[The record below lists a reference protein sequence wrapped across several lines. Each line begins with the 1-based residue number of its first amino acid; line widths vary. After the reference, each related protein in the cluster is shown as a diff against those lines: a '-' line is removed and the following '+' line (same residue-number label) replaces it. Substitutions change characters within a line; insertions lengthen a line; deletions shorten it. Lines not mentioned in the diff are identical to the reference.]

1 MASATTVSG
10 AATTA
15 ATASLPNGRKKAMMN
30 KSAIDWCD
38 FTWNPVTGCPKGCHY
53 CYARRQA
60 RRFCGD
66 VRLNLAS
73 GQITLVERA
82 R

>member
-1 MASATTVSG
+1 
-10 AATTA
+10 
-15 ATASLPNGRKKAMMN
+15 MN

-73 GQITLVERA
+73 GQITTVTTLGGRA
-82 R
+82 HILEQPFKNEIGRAHV

>member
-1 MASATTVSG
+1 
-10 AATTA
+10 
-15 ATASLPNGRKKAMMN
+15 MMN